1 LAAANALVYAFYSVN
16 ETKAQS
22 LDLSVQYLMRK
33 PWWGAGESTV
43 REKVFGI
50 GLSRTGTTS
59 LTEALRALGYRAVH
73 CPLSIVA
80 FNGSGL
86 KLNPAIV
93 EQFDAFTD
101 SPVARV
107 YRELDQAYPGSKF
120 ILTTRP
126 LDKWMNSMRRMR
138 PSFTL
143 LSVLPKVRQ
152 LARDLGGT
160 ASFGDESA
168 LANSFLNHNRSV
180 REYFGSR
187 IGKDLLVLDVSAVDA
202 WDGLCSFLG
211 HNAARRAFPHYNRG
225 YGTTL
230 VNMRDLIRY
239 AWPLT

>member
-1 LAAANALVYAFYSVN
+1 
-16 ETKAQS
+16 
-22 LDLSVQYLMRK
+22 
-33 PWWGAGESTV
+33 V
-43 REKVFGI
+43 RQKVFGI

-59 LTEALRALGYRAVH
+59 LTEALRVLGYRAVH

-80 FNGSGL
+80 FNGTGL
-86 KLNPAIV
+86 KLSTDIV

-120 ILTTRP
+120 VLTTRP
-126 LDKWMNSMRRMR
+126 LDRWMGSMRRMR
-138 PSFTL
+138 PSFAL
-143 LSVLPKVRQ
+143 LTMLPKVRQ
-152 LARDLGGT
+152 LAKDLGGT
-160 ASFGDESA
+160 ACFSDERA
-168 LANSFLNHNRSV
+168 LANGFLNHNRAV

-187 IGKDLLVLDVSAVDA
+187 IGKDLLVLDVSAPDA
-202 WDGLCSFLG
+202 WRRLCSFLDQPESP
-211 HNAARRAFPHYNRG
+211 RDFPHYNRG

>member
-1 LAAANALVYAFYSVN
+1 
-16 ETKAQS
+16 
-22 LDLSVQYLMRK
+22 M
-33 PWWGAGESTV
+33 

-59 LTEALRALGYRAVH
+59 LTEALRALGYSAVH

-80 FNGSGL
+80 FNGNGL
-86 KLNPAIV
+86 KLNSAIV

-126 LDKWMNSMRRMR
+126 LDNWMSSMRRMR

-143 LSVLPKVRQ
+143 LTLLLPKVRQ

-160 ASFGDESA
+160 SSFGDERA
-168 LANSFLNHNRSV
+168 LVNGFINHNRSV

-187 IGKDLLVLDVSAVDA
+187 VGKDLLVLDVAAADA
-202 WDGLCSFLG
+202 WDRLCRFLG
-211 HNAARRAFPHYNRG
+211 HKPPLGAFPHYNRG

>member
-1 LAAANALVYAFYSVN
+1 
-16 ETKAQS
+16 
-22 LDLSVQYLMRK
+22 
-33 PWWGAGESTV
+33 V

-59 LTEALRALGYRAVH
+59 LTEALRMLGYKAVH

-80 FNGSGL
+80 FNGKGL
-86 KLNPAIV
+86 KLSTDIV
-93 EQFDAFTD
+93 KQFDAFTD

-107 YRELDQAYPGSKF
+107 YRELDQTFPGSKF
-120 ILTTRP
+120 VLTTRP
-126 LDKWMNSMRRMR
+126 IDKWMDSMRRMR

-160 ASFGDESA
+160 ASFGDEDA
-168 LANSFLNHNRSV
+168 LARGFINHNRNV
-180 REYFGSR
+180 REYFGER
-187 IGKDLLVLDVSAVDA
+187 VGKDLLVLDVSASDA
-202 WDGLCSFLG
+202 WERLCGFLG
-211 HNAARRAFPHYNRG
+211 HKSQARAFPHYNRG

-239 AWPLT
+239 AWPLV